1 MSQTIDIVI
10 PDLGDF
16 ENIEV
21 IEVLVSAGDTVE
33 REEGL
38 ITVEMIRRRW
48 IFRQLRMVWSNRSQ
62 SVSVIPFLLAMSSVL

>member
-33 REEGL
+33 REEA
-38 ITVEMIRRRW
+38 
-48 IFRQLRMVWSNRSQ
+48 
-62 SVSVIPFLLAMSSVL
+62 P